1 MGRYASLRRRGKPSF
16 RTSTPAPSRSW
27 RECPFRG
34 SRIGAPSER
43 QRLSPTGER
52 GAYERGKAERPCRPM
67 WHLVRGGCG
76 CRDSAYGRASAL
88 SAEAKP
94 DTDLAA
100 TKKSYGR
107 HVEEIDR
114 ELRGLLISL
123 SCCCAA
129 RLSEICDG
137 RKTAKFPAGV
147 VRWKR
152 RPPRIKVWDETS
164 AMRALRKEGMESFL
178 RSRTYVFCGEILR
191 DRDTALDLRGV
202 EVGRV
207 GEEFVVR
214 LFGARL

>member
-1 MGRYASLRRRGKPSF
+1 
-16 RTSTPAPSRSW
+16 
-27 RECPFRG
+27 
-34 SRIGAPSER
+34 
-43 QRLSPTGER
+43 
-52 GAYERGKAERPCRPM
+52 M

-94 DTDLAA
+94 DADLAA

-107 HVEEIDR
+107 CVVDIDK
-114 ELRGLLISL
+114 ELRGLLTL
-123 SCCCAA
+123 LGYWCAA
-129 RLSEICDG
+129 HGSEICDG
-137 RKTAKFPAGV
+137 RKTAEFPTGGV
-147 VRWKR
+147 GWRR
-152 RPPRIKVWDETS
+152 RPLRIGVWDETS
-164 AMRALRKEGMESFL
+164 MVRALRKAGMESLL

-207 GEEFVVR
+207 GEEFVVG